1 MSDYHIER
9 ARILTEA
16 LPYIQKYANK
26 TVVVKYGGNA
36 MTSEELKTAV
46 IHDIVLLSL
55 VGVHVVVV
63 HGGGPEI
70 NTMLT
75 RVGKESKF
83 VNGLRYTDDDAMDIV
98 QMVLAGKVNKEI
110 VSIINH
116 AGGRA
121 VGLCGIDGG
130 MFEAKRLTADGFDYG
145 RVGEI
150 TAVDT
155 AVIED
160 ALRCGFIPVIA
171 TVAQGDDGSYNI
183 NADTA
188 AAVLAA
194 ALGAEKLMLLTD
206 VAGLLR
212 DPKDASTLIHDINV
226 SEIPKLQRDGIISGG
241 MIPKVD
247 CCVEAVRQG
256 VAQANIVDGRVPHAI
271 LMEMLSDEGI
281 GTMIYGERCV

>member
-9 ARILTEA
+9 AQILTEA

-70 NTMLT
+70 NAMLR

-110 VSIINH
+110 VSIINR
-116 AGGRA
+116 AGGHA

-130 MFEAKRLTADGFDYG
+130 MFAAERLTKDGFDYG

-150 TAVDT
+150 TSVNT

-160 ALRCGFIPVIA
+160 ALKCGYIPVIA
-171 TVAQGDDGSYNI
+171 TVAQGEDGSYNI